1 MTTLTKPLRPSLKDE
16 DLLFFDIEVFLADA
30 FVVFKNIEKET
41 IAIFHNEFEGVLELI
56 QGKTLC
62 GFNNQWYDNFI
73 LTAMINQW
81 TPHQI
86 KELNDRIIGGEKIK
100 NVHRDI
106 VSLDCFQEIDVSRP
120 SLKKIEANF
129 GKMIKESDV
138 DFTIDRK
145 LTDEELADSIEYC
158 SYDVDMTI
166 KVFKLRKKSYFEPK
180 MQILNMKDSLPDN
193 AYKWNNTTISANV
206 LLSKPLTKWSQIRT
220 PDEMLQ
226 MVPEEVVDLWLTK
239 EKGSITTVEF
249 DNDIQWGFGGIHSQH
264 RTRKHFKNVHNLD
277 VASLYP
283 SIICNYDILGVATSL
298 YNDIRE
304 ERIRIK
310 HIDKQRQLALKLILN
325 SVFGLL
331 KNKYSLLNN
340 PKASTTVCSIGQC
353 LLYDLTK
360 RLAPSCTIVQMNTDG
375 VAFLP
380 LNDDYLTVWKQWEA
394 DWGLTLEEDIFT
406 TFIQRDVN
414 NYIAVDSDV
423 HIKTKGGDVNNY
435 KEDAYFKNNNTRI
448 VDIAIV
454 EYLVN
459 GKDVLETLME
469 NVSNPRLYQYVLK
482 AGHTYNGTA
491 DQDGNLLNTKVNRV
505 FAGKE
510 KGLTLFKQR
519 PDGGLVRYADA
530 PSDMLLWNDDCSE
543 LADFGDKVDL
553 NFYYQLIKHKLKSW
567 EV

>member
-1 MTTLTKPLRPSLKDE
+1 MRPSLENE
-16 DLLFFDIEVFLADA
+16 DLVFVDIEVFKFDSFIVL
-30 FVVFKNIEKET
+30 KNHKKER
-41 IAIFHNEFEGVLELI
+41 IGFFHNTFVGLLDYI
-56 QGKTLC
+56 KGKSTITYN
-62 GFNNQWYDNFI
+62 GYHYDDHI

-86 KELNDRIIGGEKIK
+86 KELNDRIINGEKIK
-100 NVHRDI
+100 NIHKDI

-120 SLKKIEANF
+120 SLKKIEANS
-129 GKMIKESDV
+129 GKMIKETSV

-145 LTDEELADSIEYC
+145 LTPEELEVSVDYC
-158 SYDVDMTI
+158 DYDIDETI
-166 KVFKLRKKSYFEPK
+166 DVFFMRKKTYFEPK
-180 MQILNMKDSLPDN
+180 MQILNMNKSLPEK
-193 AYKWNNTTISANV
+193 AYRWNNTTISANV

-239 EKGSITTVEF
+239 EKGSITTQEF

-310 HIDKQRQLALKLILN
+310 HIDKQRQLALKLVLN
-325 SVFGLL
+325 SVYGLL

-340 PKASTTVCSIGQC
+340 PKASTTVCAIGQS

-394 DWGLTLEEDIFT
+394 DWGLSLEEDIFT

-414 NYIAVDSDV
+414 NYIAVDPDGE
-423 HIKTKGGDVNNY
+423 IKTKGGDVNNFAY
-435 KEDAYFKNNNTRI
+435 DAYFKNNNTRI

-469 NVSNPRLYQYVLK
+469 NVDNPRLYQYVLK

-491 DQDGNLLNTKVNRV
+491 NQDGNLLNTKVNRV

-543 LADFGDKVDL
+543 LEDFGDKVDL
-553 NFYYQLIKHKLKSW
+553 NFYYQLIKHKLKGW
-567 EV
+567 ES